1 MVSFGLEKHWESK
14 CYSLRPVKTGVLE
27 FKNCPMKRV
36 VLDLGPHQYRQA
48 FTPLLSIWP
57 HPSAPRLGHSKTLE
71 QQRRIAGLQLDGR
84 ADTDG
89 GGTGA

>member
-1 MVSFGLEKHWESK
+1 MLLPPSCENWRF
-14 CYSLRPVKTGVLE
+14 
-27 FKNCPMKRV
+27 RV
-36 VLDLGPHQYRQA
+36 QKLSHEEGRSRLGPHQYRQA

-71 QQRRIAGLQLDGR
+71 QQRRIAGLQLDER

-89 GGTGA
+89 VGTGA